1 MTKAEIVNE
10 IAKSTGIDKQT
21 VLTTLEAF
29 MDSVKTSLSNDE
41 NVYLRGFGSFIVKKR
56 AQKTSQQRRLL
67 FQ

>member
-29 MDSVKTSLSNDE
+29 MDSVKTSLSMM
-41 NVYLRGFGSFIVKKR
+41 
-56 AQKTSQQRRLL
+56 KTYTSVDSAVSS
-67 FQ
+67 

>member
-41 NVYLRGFGSFIVKKR
+41 KSFR
-56 AQKTSQQRRLL
+56 NTTFRHLSQQRRLL